1 MQKLTAILI
10 VASFFITQ
18 VSAVLASTFGENAY
32 GEGKYNIGVDKGS
45 STGNQNSG
53 SSWIER
59 ITGRSNP
66 EIEIH
71 QKTSECGEQKPGSN
85 PELYQIDRR
94 GSSAKLYITPGG
106 DPYNSFFISY
116 GVGADTQQYATYFG
130 SPSASGALSHEINGL
145 SNGMTYSFKV
155 QAMNGCAPSNWSNTL
170 AVGKADGK
178 YTKYGVTQLSI
189 RAKSAGLVAKKML
202 RLPKE
207 TESIKTENQRD
218 TTKTAAETEKK
229 STNNPN
235 KSENSNERK
244 GILDWFL
251 SLFR

>member
-1 MQKLTAILI
+1 MHKLTAIII
-10 VASFFITQ
+10 VTSFFITQ

-32 GEGKYNIGVDKGS
+32 GKGKYNIGVDRDS
-45 STGNQNSG
+45 YTSNQNIN

-71 QKTSECGEQKPGSN
+71 QKTSECSEQKPGSA
-85 PELYQIDRR
+85 PEIYQIDRTA
-94 GSSAKLYITPGG
+94 SSVKLYVNPGG

-116 GVGADTQQYATYFG
+116 GVGADTYHYATYFG
-130 SPSASGALSHEINGL
+130 SLIASGALSHEIDGL
-145 SNGMTYSFKV
+145 STGMSYSFKV
-155 QAMNGCAPSNWSNTL
+155 QAMNGCTPSNWSNTL

-202 RLPKE
+202 RLPRE
-207 TESIKTENQRD
+207 TASTKTENQMD
-218 TTKTAAETEKK
+218 TAKTVAETEKK
-229 STNNPN
+229 PVNNPN